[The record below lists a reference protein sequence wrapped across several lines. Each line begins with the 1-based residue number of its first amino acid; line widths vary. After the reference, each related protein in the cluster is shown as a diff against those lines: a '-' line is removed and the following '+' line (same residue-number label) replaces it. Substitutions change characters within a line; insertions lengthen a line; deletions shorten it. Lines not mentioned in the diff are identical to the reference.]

1 MKISARLYESDI
13 YYLEAFDTG
22 PKRIHSC
29 VLPKRGRETETRRV
43 TALFLLRFIKKVLYI
58 VDDMGP
64 GFIDL
69 ALVSIVS
76 ERR

>member
-1 MKISARLYESDI
+1 MKTSARLYESDI
-13 YYLEAFDTG
+13 YYLEALEAG

-29 VLPKRGRETETRRV
+29 MLPKRGRENEPERV
-43 TALFLLRFIKKVLYI
+43 TALFLLRFIKKLLYF

-69 ALVSIVS
+69 ALVPIVS

>member
-1 MKISARLYESDI
+1 MHVAKE
-13 YYLEAFDTG
+13 
-22 PKRIHSC
+22 
-29 VLPKRGRETETRRV
+29 GRRENRTKRV
-43 TALFLLRFIKKVLYI
+43 TALFLLRFIKKLLHI

-69 ALVSIVS
+69 ALVPIVS